1 MTIKQYLTQFIA
13 EYQHVDGD
21 AFVDVEA
28 EDISSLYLMKVEEGH
43 FHEKESEEQ
52 TECIHVESNSYELQ
66 NISSVIQNEQQLIIL
81 GNPGSGKSTT
91 LIHEALNMAKSY
103 LRGDSQTV
111 PVYVALKNIISL
123 KDFEK
128 CLNIEQQQVDNIGEI
143 PFYNHA
149 LFLDGLNELSP
160 HVYDTIISYIKHI
173 LQVCPD
179 CKLILSSRKYGYTNQ
194 LSIPQY
200 ELQAFDE
207 ENIGSYIKKRT
218 GNIQLLTELRKDES
232 LFSLCST
239 PLLLKM
245 VVDTWLSTKHLPD
258 QVSALYQEF
267 IDNQIKENLHLN
279 NPEKQ
284 MLIHVMSVLAFKL
297 RDTGFIS
304 DSTEE
309 MKSIISYYAEE
320 EKGLKVGDVTHMGD
334 LLMRSGL
341 LVIYDRGNGFQYI
354 SFLHET
360 FQEYFCSIYV
370 AHQYLSHQ
378 NFGIDIAN
386 SSWKETMRMAMEIIV
401 PQLGKHQVVDLLKT
415 TQQQF
420 IAKNTSAI
428 DMHLVRYIEILGSCT
443 STNPIIGKWLE
454 QYTLFNMN
462 NYMAQPM
469 QKRSKQEFMVIIE
482 AITMMRSKLLYQM
495 LFRDL
500 NGWMKEWLYDDEEL
514 DNYLAAPLKKSIWK
528 KERIVTHYACLAK
541 DKPLFLKEII
551 QAEKSNR
558 MFPPVIQRLQDVK
571 QRVIM
576 SIHSLEAKRIFEETN
591 LPFFL
596 LMSKDQN
603 AIMQTYDSC
612 KYDINMF
619 NSEQREFIRKK
630 YTQKGCLSLLEFYY
644 NWILPKYEH
653 LDEEQLQIELIADI
667 RHCPKLMDSLL
678 FSQFW
683 ENRTEWLT
691 KVIYRVP
698 EKYWTDSY
706 KSCLNTLLTKKLQPK
721 DKHEEKPLSYK
732 LVSKG
737 KLDNDY
743 IYDIAPGQG
752 IKQKAFYRLTESC
765 TTTPNFKIVMMLQIT
780 LKKYNDGEKEWIKN
794 RPGLKKY
801 EWKRIFEPLQVVE
814 KMQEGDAISYLFLID
829 KVLASIKTNS
839 IVIIGD
845 DYFFLAKTQH
855 IYMILS
861 RKEEDTITLYPI
873 GWNGTDW
880 TKKISDYYYLIPR
893 SKLLYNKQDAIENMG
908 RTNLEKR
915 GWLGYSPKAI
925 RNIPD
930 SNRKFYLITQKK
942 GENRYEMIQAN
953 KSEYIV
959 CDQKI
964 DYFTC
969 QEGDVVMESNHAFWK
984 IVTLDPDLSIYGF
997 ERGTVIKKRQR
1008 TLWIKALKDDKE
1020 YTCHEQS
1027 QHEIG
1032 QEVTFWPTNVPSNI
1046 ASYHMC
1052 AFLHD

>member
-1 MTIKQYLTQFIA
+1 
-13 EYQHVDGD
+13 
-21 AFVDVEA
+21 
-28 EDISSLYLMKVEEGH
+28 
-43 FHEKESEEQ
+43 
-52 TECIHVESNSYELQ
+52 
-66 NISSVIQNEQQLIIL
+66 
-81 GNPGSGKSTT
+81 
-91 LIHEALNMAKSY
+91 
-103 LRGDSQTV
+103 
-111 PVYVALKNIISL
+111 
-123 KDFEK
+123 
-128 CLNIEQQQVDNIGEI
+128 
-143 PFYNHA
+143 
-149 LFLDGLNELSP
+149 
-160 HVYDTIISYIKHI
+160 
-173 LQVCPD
+173 
-179 CKLILSSRKYGYTNQ
+179 
-194 LSIPQY
+194 
-200 ELQAFDE
+200 
-207 ENIGSYIKKRT
+207 
-218 GNIQLLTELRKDES
+218 
-232 LFSLCST
+232 
-239 PLLLKM
+239 
-245 VVDTWLSTKHLPD
+245 
-258 QVSALYQEF
+258 
-267 IDNQIKENLHLN
+267 
-279 NPEKQ
+279 
-284 MLIHVMSVLAFKL
+284 MSVLAFKL
-297 RDTGFIS
+297 RDTGYIS

-309 MKSIISYYAEE
+309 MKNIISYYAEE
-320 EKGLKVGDVTHMGD
+320 EKSLKADVNRMSD

-370 AHQYLSHQ
+370 AQQYLSHKK
-378 NFGIDIAN
+378 FGIDITN

-401 PQLGKHQVVDLLKT
+401 PQLDRHQVVDLLKT

-420 IAKNTSAI
+420 IAKNRNAI

-443 STNPIIGKWLE
+443 STSPIIGKWLE

-462 NYMAQPM
+462 NYMAQPTK
-469 QKRSKQEFMVIIE
+469 KRNYQQFSVIIE
-482 AITMMRSKLLYQM
+482 AITMISSKLLYQM

-514 DNYLAAPLKKSIWK
+514 DNFLTAPFKISIWK
-528 KERIVTHYACLAK
+528 KERIVSHYACLAK

-571 QRVIM
+571 QKVFM

-591 LPFFL
+591 SPFFI
-596 LMSKDQN
+596 LMSKDLN

-612 KYDINMF
+612 KYDINTL

-667 RHCPKLMDSLL
+667 RHCPKLMDRLL

-698 EKYWTDSY
+698 ETYWTDSY
-706 KSCLNTLLTKKLQPK
+706 KKILNTLLTKKLQSK
-721 DKHEEKPLSYK
+721 AKHEEKPLSYK

-780 LKKYNDGEKEWIKN
+780 LKKNDEGEKEWLKHHSD
-794 RPGLKKY
+794 LKKY
-801 EWKRIFEPLQVVE
+801 EWERIFEPLQVVE
-814 KMQEGDAISYLFLID
+814 KTQEGDAISYLFLID
-829 KVLASIKTNS
+829 KVLASIKANN
-839 IVIIGD
+839 IVTMGD

-880 TKKISDYYYLIPR
+880 SKKVCDYYYLVPR
-893 SKLLYNKQDAIENMG
+893 SKLLYNKQSEIENTS
-908 RTNLEKR
+908 RAKLEER

-925 RNIPD
+925 RSITD
-930 SNRKFYLITQKK
+930 STRKFYLITQKR
-942 GENRYEMIQAN
+942 GENKYKMIQAN

-969 QEGDVVMESNHAFWK
+969 QEGDVIMEYKNAFWK
-984 IVTLDPDLSIYGF
+984 IETLDTNLSLYGF
-997 ERGTVIKKRQR
+997 QQGTVIKKRQGM
-1008 TLWIKALKDDKE
+1008 LWVKDLKNGKE
-1020 YTCHEQS
+1020 YTCHEQA

-1032 QEVTFWPTNVPSNI
+1032 QEVTFWPTNIPSNVD
-1046 ASYHMC
+1046 SYYMC